1 MIGYLSVKKILD
13 KYIGGILIINDKGI
27 PVEFKY
33 TEPII
38 PTAIQKIIYGS
49 SLEEYLSTEIIG
61 KTLIEKIENKPEIIF
76 VDSQELLSLENVVF
90 LAELKTPAEESLE
103 INNRYFKIIPLKEN
117 IKSILI
123 DISEKIDITE
133 PFSRLEKALNYVC
146 ES

>member
-1 MIGYLSVKKILD
+1 M
-13 KYIGGILIINDKGI
+13 
-27 PVEFKY
+27 EFKY

-90 LAELKTPAEESLE
+90 LAELKTPTEESLE

-117 IKSILI
+117 IKSILT